1 MSDHCYACGVSL
13 HLPDFRGPSDLY
25 CKYCADEKGKLKSRE
40 AVQHGIA
47 HWLKSW
53 SPGLDDQNAMH
64 RAALYMQAMP
74 AWAESI

>member
-13 HLPDFRGPSDLY
+13 RLPDFKGVSDTY
-25 CKYCADEKGKLKSRE
+25 CKYCSDAKGKLKPRE
-40 AVQHGIA
+40 AVQLGIA

-74 AWAESI
+74 AWAEPI